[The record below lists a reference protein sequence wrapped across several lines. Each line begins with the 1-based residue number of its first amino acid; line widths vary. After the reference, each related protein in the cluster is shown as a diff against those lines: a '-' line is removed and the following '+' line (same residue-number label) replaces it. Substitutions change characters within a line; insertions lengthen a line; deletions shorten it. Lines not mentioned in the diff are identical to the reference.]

1 MAKIIKFPEQKRID
15 AEAERLLQ
23 VADEID
29 AVIVNHL
36 RDGQIDPRELAGV
49 LAHRLGTLMRHI
61 DQKSVLWDFCE
72 KVLKSQAAID

>member
-15 AEAERLLQ
+15 TEAERLLQ